1 MGLFAGIEFVQD
13 KAERKAYPRNL
24 HLAER
29 VTEEAFR
36 RGLILYP
43 GSGGANT
50 EEGDHLLI
58 APPFVITEEQIRET
72 VSLLKEAIDAVYLEL
87 ESSVIPMQT
96 VSAS

>member
-1 MGLFAGIEFVQD
+1 V
-13 KAERKAYPRNL
+13 
-24 HLAER
+24 AER

-72 VSLLKEAIDAVYLEL
+72 VSLLKEAMDAVYLDL
-87 ESSVIPMQT
+87 ESSAVPMQA